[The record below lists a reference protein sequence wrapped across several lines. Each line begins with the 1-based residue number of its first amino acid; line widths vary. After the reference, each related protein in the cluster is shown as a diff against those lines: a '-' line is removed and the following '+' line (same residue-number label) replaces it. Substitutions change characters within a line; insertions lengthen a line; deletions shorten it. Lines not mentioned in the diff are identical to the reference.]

1 MNATLDIDLP
11 QSVHL
16 TENELKMVLAAKLF
30 EMGELSSGQAA
41 KLVGIPRREFLSP
54 QVSTACPYFNMTRLS
69 WKRIWNVSENEDS
82 NCRC

>member
-1 MNATLDIDLP
+1 MSATLDIDLP

-41 KLVGIPRREFLSP
+41 KLVGIPRREFLESAGKYG
-54 QVSTACPYFNMTRLS
+54 VSIFQYDAIELEEDLERLR
-69 WKRIWNVSENEDS
+69 K
-82 NCRC
+82 